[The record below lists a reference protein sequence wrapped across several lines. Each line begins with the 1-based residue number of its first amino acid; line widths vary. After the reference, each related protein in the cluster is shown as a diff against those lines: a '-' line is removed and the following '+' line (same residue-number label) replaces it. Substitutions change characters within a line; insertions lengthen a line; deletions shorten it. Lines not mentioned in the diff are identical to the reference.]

1 MNGGHDLGGR
11 QGLAQLMLGRKA
23 KSRYSTRNGSVESL
37 RSHWLQACW
46 VSGALM
52 NHVMPASVKIL
63 RTIWGTATMKIGW

>member
-11 QGLAQLMLGRKA
+11 QGFGSVNAEPESEEPLFHAG
-23 KSRYSTRNGSVESL
+23 GSVEFL
-37 RSHWLQACW
+37 RSRWRQACW

-63 RTIWGTATMKIGW
+63 RTI